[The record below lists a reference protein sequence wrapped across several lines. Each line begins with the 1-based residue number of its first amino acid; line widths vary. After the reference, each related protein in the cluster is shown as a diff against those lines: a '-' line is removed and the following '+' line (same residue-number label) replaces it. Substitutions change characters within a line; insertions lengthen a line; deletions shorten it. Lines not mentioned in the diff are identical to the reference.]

1 MATSSSEKISFTY
14 NQAIDVVTKELE
26 NTKVGQDAGTKIT
39 GERNIILGK
48 ETAFGAIDIED
59 TIIIGY
65 RIGYNL
71 INSSS
76 NLVYI
81 NNNSLK
87 NIDTDNNSIIIGSE
101 IGNRI
106 IYNNNNSII
115 GYNIINNIESNISDN
130 IIIGS
135 YIGNEL
141 TESFH
146 NTIIGNY
153 NLNEVISASN
163 NIYIGMINTN
173 IDEKQNNSL
182 VIGNN
187 NTLKH
192 NPLIIGNNNIINS
205 KKTIGVGNALKAY
218 NTLINVNPLNNN
230 DIILNNNVIA
240 SLNLSSLNVNPINNY
255 IYQSPHNPYELSLNN
270 NLDFKRVN
278 VNLQYFSNNKFENDN
293 TFMYNVLYELDEN
306 NIYRFNEPII
316 IDKTF
321 TTNEI
326 NFTYNGMN
334 KDFQI
339 YITELPKY
347 SHIPKRLYNFDE
359 TIILTPYS
367 EYLNIEKDT
376 FSVYIVIN
384 IENVSYLSKVKYD
397 INVIRNVILDN
408 FIIKE
413 IYGTYIYFDWFQNT
427 LTIDKKDSTIL
438 IDNKNV
444 YVQNFITTSSNIT
457 YEGITENYD
466 TSYIN
471 YLKVVNGTNINI
483 NGNDIIVHNITDLY
497 TININNIWHMLSSN
511 VFYIGEIG
519 LEDFYIY
526 IEQPPSYGIID
537 TNLIYVNSSFIN
549 FTYCILEDVMDSM
562 TIRILN
568 KEKTKISDTITITL
582 KNYVI
587 NRVNKLSLQL
597 LDDNY
602 YMENNIIKNP
612 NNNLSYINDS
622 NILYIDNIINYN
634 KQINTNIKE
643 NNININIYP
652 FNRINLYSE
661 LINYGFSN
669 IKESNIFILNENIEN
684 GYIIERDYINSSN
697 KNDKVLVLIAL
708 NRFNYDPNNVYRINL
723 NVMNEY
729 TFEYTTQYIYNN
741 EELLKTFNVV
751 GHPKNKIFIDDINL
765 ENKYIN
771 DSFNS
776 FKVLFGDNIVNL
788 NLEYYPTVND
798 FIVLQNAYWFKQDF
812 NIVEI
817 LQVHSIEYIFDK
829 PVKDFKISLN
839 VFIELYEEY
848 NIEKFKK
855 YKFHIVLNDEIITY
869 DETTNLKYNSTN
881 LIIIENK
888 TILNSFKIV
897 YKLSENIFSE
907 NDNIIN
913 YFLKITFTNLKV
925 EYDIDS
931 GTNILYGEDIQCFGY
946 ENIGIG
952 SLYNLYG
959 NQSIVIGNKIGN
971 DFINNSIIVG
981 NNSFDNVIPR
991 NVISIGNNNYNN
1003 IDNSLLFDEVCSK
1016 NPIIIGH
1023 GINFNSNNIINI
1035 NNVIIETDTD
1045 LIIGNNKN
1053 VIINIDY
1060 ENIKNK
1066 PNIEMINK
1074 KLIENDN
1081 LIKALIARIEL
1092 LENK

>member
-1 MATSSSEKISFTY
+1 
-14 NQAIDVVTKELE
+14 
-26 NTKVGQDAGTKIT
+26 
-39 GERNIILGK
+39 
-48 ETAFGAIDIED
+48 
-59 TIIIGY
+59 
-65 RIGYNL
+65 
-71 INSSS
+71 
-76 NLVYI
+76 
-81 NNNSLK
+81 
-87 NIDTDNNSIIIGSE
+87 
-101 IGNRI
+101 
-106 IYNNNNSII
+106 
-115 GYNIINNIESNISDN
+115 
-130 IIIGS
+130 
-135 YIGNEL
+135 
-141 TESFH
+141 
-146 NTIIGNY
+146 
-153 NLNEVISASN
+153 
-163 NIYIGMINTN
+163 
-173 IDEKQNNSL
+173 
-182 VIGNN
+182 
-187 NTLKH
+187 
-192 NPLIIGNNNIINS
+192 
-205 KKTIGVGNALKAY
+205 
-218 NTLINVNPLNNN
+218 
-230 DIILNNNVIA
+230 
-240 SLNLSSLNVNPINNY
+240 
-255 IYQSPHNPYELSLNN
+255 
-270 NLDFKRVN
+270 
-278 VNLQYFSNNKFENDN
+278 
-293 TFMYNVLYELDEN
+293 
-306 NIYRFNEPII
+306 
-316 IDKTF
+316 
-321 TTNEI
+321 
-326 NFTYNGMN
+326 MN

-427 LTIDKKDSTIL
+427 LTINKKDSTIL
-438 IDNKNV
+438 IDNKSV

-471 YLKVVNGTNINI
+471 YLKVVNGTTINI
-483 NGNDIIVHNITDLY
+483 NGNDITVHNITDLY

-587 NRVNKLSLQL
+587 NRVNTLSLQL

-729 TFEYTTQYIYNN
+729 TFEYTTQYIYDN

-765 ENKYIN
+765 DNKYIN

-1053 VIINIDY
+1053 VIINIEY